1 MKIKEFCGKH
11 KKKII
16 IISVSLITVVI
27 VVVGVA
33 VYLIRKD
40 SGIQNPF
47 GQNGMAGFQVSEG
60 MIGVSG
66 VTSVG
71 ITEESFEVENLSTG
85 LEIEEVYIASNDTVE
100 AGTKVAKFS
109 EESIEEAREELE
121 QVLKEADLAYRAGV
135 IAYEQSKITAK
146 YDHDSTV
153 LGGEQAKELY
163 DETVAELQS
172 NLERTQEELEDA
184 KEQIAEYESYVND
197 DSYRSYFKVDEYQ
210 ATYDETLRVLVD
222 KMDEWGVNWSQ
233 VTGGG
238 NAGGNASAGN
248 TGMNM
253 GGGNAGAS
261 VSGGDASVQSQ
272 YVTALSS
279 LYSILEDHLKNLE
292 QAESDY
298 EDAVANAAFELQT
311 LQLKLPSLEQAVIEA
326 QENYDT
332 QVLQAKLTYE
342 TSLSNAEHADSDY
355 ETELQKAESDYE
367 TLKNDWE
374 DAKENLELFESSV
387 GDGYFYASN
396 SGTILRTM
404 IRKGQELTSDSILF
418 MYSNPE
424 EMTVTVSVDQA
435 DIAKIALGDSAYVQS
450 TEYGTFEGTVTKLNP
465 VSTSSSRTSVTYDVT
480 VTLTGDTSAI
490 PASTS
495 VTVIFGME
503 EGMLDGE
510 GMTSPNGEKPTDGE
524 MPQMNGEGMT
534 PPDGEMPTDGEIP
547 QFDGEMSTDGEK
559 PQFDGEMTLPD
570 GEMPGGQ
577 EKGQR
582 PDKDNSQQSAGE
594 EQAE

>member
-1 MKIKEFCGKH
+1 M
-11 KKKII
+11 
-16 IISVSLITVVI
+16 
-27 VVVGVA
+27 
-33 VYLIRKD
+33 
-40 SGIQNPF
+40 
-47 GQNGMAGFQVSEG
+47 
-60 MIGVSG
+60 
-66 VTSVG
+66 
-71 ITEESFEVENLSTG
+71 
-85 LEIEEVYIASNDTVE
+85 
-100 AGTKVAKFS
+100 
-109 EESIEEAREELE
+109 
-121 QVLKEADLAYRAGV
+121 
-135 IAYEQSKITAK
+135 
-146 YDHDSTV
+146 
-153 LGGEQAKELY
+153 
-163 DETVAELQS
+163 
-172 NLERTQEELEDA
+172 
-184 KEQIAEYESYVND
+184 
-197 DSYRSYFKVDEYQ
+197 
-210 ATYDETLRVLVD
+210 
-222 KMDEWGVNWSQ
+222 
-233 VTGGG
+233 
-238 NAGGNASAGN
+238 
-248 TGMNM
+248 
-253 GGGNAGAS
+253 
-261 VSGGDASVQSQ
+261 
-272 YVTALSS
+272 
-279 LYSILEDHLKNLE
+279 
-292 QAESDY
+292 
-298 EDAVANAAFELQT
+298 
-311 LQLKLPSLEQAVIEA
+311 
-326 QENYDT
+326 
-332 QVLQAKLTYE
+332 
-342 TSLSNAEHADSDY
+342 
-355 ETELQKAESDYE
+355 
-367 TLKNDWE
+367 KNDWE

-490 PASTS
+490 PANTS

-559 PQFDGEMTLPD
+559 PQFDGEMTPPD

>member
-33 VYLIRKD
+33 VYLTRKD
-40 SGIQNPF
+40 GDIQNPF
-47 GQNGMAGFQVSEG
+47 GQNGMAGFQVTEG
-60 MIGVSG
+60 MIGASG

-85 LEIEEVYIASNDTVE
+85 LEIEEIYISSNDTVE

-121 QVLKEADLAYRAGV
+121 QVLKEAELAYRAGV

-153 LGGEQAKELY
+153 LGGDQAKELY

-222 KMDEWGVNWSQ
+222 KMDEWGVSWSQ

-559 PQFDGEMTLPD
+559 PQFDGEMTPPD